1 MDYTTTATRQ
11 NNNQNQRT
19 NLCKVITKKAI
30 REFLPNT
37 ERGRDILVL
46 VFDQQPETTYVAMV
60 DRGEKVL
67 FQGSQGS
74 LDMYTLHEVNTKVIA
89 QARTLLRT

>member
-1 MDYTTTATRQ
+1 VDYTTTATRQ

-37 ERGRDILVL
+37 ERGRDIAR
-46 VFDQQPETTYVAMV
+46 VFCTRILCT
-60 DRGEKVL
+60 
-67 FQGSQGS
+67 
-74 LDMYTLHEVNTKVIA
+74 
-89 QARTLLRT
+89 

>member
-1 MDYTTTATRQ
+1 VDYTTTATRQ

-37 ERGRDILVL
+37 ERGRDISNPSSRSSRRAERTPRASLSAA
-46 VFDQQPETTYVAMV
+46 QPSSA
-60 DRGEKVL
+60 
-67 FQGSQGS
+67 
-74 LDMYTLHEVNTKVIA
+74 
-89 QARTLLRT
+89 LLEIGG

>member
-67 FQGSQGS
+67 FQISGQSEFGQSGQS
-74 LDMYTLHEVNTKVIA
+74 RHVHPT
-89 QARTLLRT
+89 

>member
-1 MDYTTTATRQ
+1 MSGSATRQ

-37 ERGRDILVL
+37 ERGRDMTQRHTNPYKATLRVL
-46 VFDQQPETTYVAMV
+46 HKISESHSYVSTANKST
-60 DRGEKVL
+60 EEI
-67 FQGSQGS
+67 QS
-74 LDMYTLHEVNTKVIA
+74 LPGV
-89 QARTLLRT
+89 